1 MPEGHGIQK
10 WGHKLLGIILEIPA
24 KLWKTLLPDGLG
36 WICGTRTRK
45 LHPGWRLRECAEGGH
60 PNEPVYKM
68 GMCEFRYKGLPH
80 PKATREE
87 VIRERGGE

>member
-10 WGHKLLGIILEIPA
+10 WGHKLLGIILEISA
-24 KLWKTLLPDGLG
+24 KLWKTLLPDGLVWLG
-36 WICGTRTRK
+36 GTRTRK
-45 LHPGWRLRECAEGGH
+45 TPSGQASVGTCAEGGR

-80 PKATREE
+80 PKATRDE
-87 VIRERGGE
+87 VIRERRG

>member
-1 MPEGHGIQK
+1 VPEGHGIQK

-24 KLWKTLLPDGLG
+24 KLWKTLLPDGLVWLMELALEPSVRAG
-36 WICGTRTRK
+36 ICGT
-45 LHPGWRLRECAEGGH
+45 CAEGGH